1 MPFVMSLACF
11 GMNLTL
17 EEALI
22 GATLNAAAS
31 IDRQDTIG
39 SLEPGKQ
46 LDAVIVSGML
56 TDLIRVAGPVIKH
69 VIKRGRIAHTRTE
82 T

>member
-1 MPFVMSLACF
+1 
-11 GMNLTL
+11 MNMTL
-17 EEALI
+17 EEALV

-31 IDRQDTIG
+31 IDRHDTVG

-56 TDLIRVAGPVIKH
+56 ADLIRVGGPVIRH
-69 VIKRGRIAHTRTE
+69 VIKRGHIVHSAKE
-82 T
+82 GVGS

>member
-11 GMNLTL
+11 GMNMTL

-22 GATLNAAAS
+22 GATINAAAS
-31 IDRQDTIG
+31 IDRHDRIG
-39 SLEPGKQ
+39 SLEAGKQ

-56 TDLIRVAGPVIKH
+56 ADLIRVGGPVIKH
-69 VIKRGRIAHTRTE
+69 VIKRGRIAHTRIE
-82 T
+82 S